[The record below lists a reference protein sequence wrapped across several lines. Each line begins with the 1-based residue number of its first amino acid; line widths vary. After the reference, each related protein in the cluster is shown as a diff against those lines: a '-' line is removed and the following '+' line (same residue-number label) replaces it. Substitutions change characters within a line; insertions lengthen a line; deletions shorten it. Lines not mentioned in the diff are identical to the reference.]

1 MDLEGKGLAF
11 SIIKILIISSEF
23 FIDTTFFKAF
33 HLKMLSSSKFLMIP
47 FLLGILSRNLEGRK
61 FICPTR
67 QSFSKTL
74 IDEAVNKEPEIADEI
89 ASYDKVMIIMRKVR
103 C

>member
-1 MDLEGKGLAF
+1 MTF
-11 SIIKILIISSEF
+11 RIL
-23 FIDTTFFKAF
+23 IDTTYFKILSLFSKILKVPFF
-33 HLKMLSSSKFLMIP
+33 
-47 FLLGILSRNLEGRK
+47 LGILSRNLEGRK